1 VAKFV
6 LRSAAITING
16 TALSDHCSS
25 ITFEDKA
32 NEVDFTSFTPNAYTE
47 QGQGLRDATITA
59 SFFQD
64 YAAASVHA
72 ILQPLYASG
81 GTFTVKIWPDQTTS
95 ISATN
100 PSVTMTARGYSY
112 AGISGK
118 VGDAAA
124 FDFPMRN
131 AGTAGPVW
139 GTT

>member
-1 VAKFV
+1 MSKFV

-32 NEVDFTSFTPNAYTE
+32 NEIDFTSFTANAYTE
-47 QGQGLRDATITA
+47 QGQGMRDATITA
-59 SFFQD
+59 TFFQD
-64 YAAASVHA
+64 FAASSVHS

-81 GTFTVKIWPDQTTS
+81 GTFAVKIWPDTTQA

-100 PSVTMTARGYSY
+100 PSVTMNARLYSY
-112 AGISGK
+112 AGLQGK
-118 VGDAAA
+118 VGDAAT
-124 FDFPMRN
+124 FDAPMRN